1 MKSYNLVITDLDKPK
16 KFPKILFL
24 SDWVNCKYNE
34 TQVLKK
40 PLKNFQIKLKK
51 YNYINKLRKKI
62 GNSFVNFLYNYH
74 KKKYSKIL
82 LKNMTELWVGQ
93 YLQFIYLRW
102 LMIDESIK
110 KKKIFKINNI
120 KIDNRVNDYL
130 DTLDFMD
137 LAFENDSFNYFH
149 VKKILNYRKKEIKKK
164 ILFKEKKIQNYEK
177 FKSRKS
183 KKGIFFKL
191 LSIIDIIVLPIIK
204 KNRVFLKEGFSYKNL
219 FFLNLKLNQIPFFGQ
234 QIFNWSEIKKNFN
247 VKNEIK
253 KYDLILKT
261 SINFENYLIK
271 NIIYD
276 APLIFFKNFDG

>member
-16 KFPKILFL
+16 KISKNTFFL

-149 VKKILNYRKKEIKKK
+149 VKKILNYRKKEFKK
-164 ILFKEKKIQNYEK
+164 
-177 FKSRKS
+177 
-183 KKGIFFKL
+183 
-191 LSIIDIIVLPIIK
+191 
-204 KNRVFLKEGFSYKNL
+204 
-219 FFLNLKLNQIPFFGQ
+219 
-234 QIFNWSEIKKNFN
+234 
-247 VKNEIK
+247 
-253 KYDLILKT
+253 
-261 SINFENYLIK
+261 
-271 NIIYD
+271 
-276 APLIFFKNFDG
+276 